1 MHILAIGQ
9 SNIANHCGSPSD
21 STFGEAVVAG
31 ETHPLRDPIAGG
43 SGAAGSVWPR
53 LADKLEGMPWPET
66 LRLTLTAV
74 GGTSIAE
81 WAPGGPCFD
90 KLSDR
95 LAAGDGVGV
104 THVVFQQGEKDTLLE
119 TTAEDYTATF
129 LRLYGAVTAEI
140 GEVPWIICR
149 SSYRFGVTNP
159 DVTDAQAKL
168 AATLPLAIEGPFLD
182 ALGSEFRT
190 DDTHFNDRGL
200 DWFSTELCA
209 ALLSTA
215 PDEEVR

>member
-9 SNIANHCGSPSD
+9 SNIANHCGTPAASD
-21 STFGEAVVAG
+21 FGEALVAG
-31 ETHPLRDPIAGG
+31 ELCRLQDPIAGG
-43 SGAAGSVWPR
+43 SGTAGSVWPR
-53 LADKLEGMPWPET
+53 VADKLEGEPWPGS

-81 WAPGGPCFD
+81 WAPGGPCFE
-90 KLSDR
+90 KLTGR
-95 LAAGDGVGV
+95 LAAGDGMGV

-119 TTAEDYTATF
+119 TSGEDYTARF
-129 LRLYGAVTAEI
+129 LRLYDAVTAEV
-140 GEVPWIICR
+140 GVVPWIICR

-168 AATLPLAIEGPFLD
+168 AATLPLAVEGPYLD
-182 ALGSEFRT
+182 ELGPEFRT
-190 DDTHFNDRGL
+190 DDTHFNDAGL
-200 DWFSTELCA
+200 EQFATRLCA

-215 PDEEVR
+215 PGGPGR